1 MKILFLPAYFY
12 PERMASSKL
21 DYDRDV
27 AFSKSGIRME
37 CFTPTP
43 TRGISDAEY
52 RQYKSIPDE
61 YLYDS
66 MMHVHR
72 YHMFRE
78 GKNPIV
84 RAFRYLLC
92 LLKQCYWGLR
102 VKDIDCIYLGST
114 PPINGLIGGFLK
126 KMKRVPFIY
135 NLQDVFP
142 DSLATLGV
150 SQNSLIWKVGSCV
163 ERYTY
168 KHADKII
175 VISEDIKNNI
185 IRKGVPENKIE
196 VVYNWINEEQIHPI
210 NKEENTLFDEFG
222 ISREKFHVVYAGNLG
237 HAQNIQI
244 LIDAAEKL
252 KDNKNIEFL
261 IFGTGGLESEI
272 KEQIASLALDNVRVL
287 PLQPYE
293 KVASVYSLGDVC
305 VVSCKKGLGG
315 SAMPSKS
322 VTIMATGRPL
332 LVNFDR
338 GELEE
343 IVTKNKCG
351 LFSESG
357 NLDEFVDCILKFY
370 NDKAM
375 CEEYGENARNL
386 VLKKFTRDINVAKY
400 VDVVKSFERVKEQ
413 F

>member
-1 MKILFLPAYFY
+1 MRVLLLPAYFP
-12 PERMASSKL
+12 PEQMAGSKL
-21 DYDRDV
+21 ISDRNQ
-27 AFSKSGIRME
+27 AFADSDINMV
-37 CFTPTP
+37 CYTPMP
-43 TRGISDAEY
+43 TRGITEDV
-52 RQYKSIPDE
+52 RKRYKEIQE
-61 YLYDS
+61 ENLYDGKLI
-66 MMHVHR
+66 VHR
-72 YHMFRE
+72 YKMFRE
-78 GKNPIV
+78 GKNSLL
-84 RAFRYLLC
+84 RAVRYLLC
-92 LLKQCYWGLR
+92 LLKQIYWGI
-102 VKDIDCIYLGST
+102 KSKEIDVVFLAST
-114 PPINGLIGGFLK
+114 PPINGIAGGILK
-126 KMKRVPFIY
+126 KIKKVPFVY

-142 DSLATLGV
+142 DSLSTLGI
-150 SQNSLIWKVGSCV
+150 SPNSLIWKFGSWV

-185 IRKGVPENKIE
+185 LRKGVPETKIE
-196 VVYNWINEEQIHPI
+196 VVYNWINEEQVHPI
-210 NKEENTLFDEFG
+210 KKDENTLFDEFG
-222 ISREKFHVVYAGNLG
+222 ISRDKFHVVYAGNLG

-244 LIDAAEKL
+244 LIDAADKL
-252 KDNKNIEFL
+252 RDNKNIEFL

-272 KEQIASLALDNVRVL
+272 KKQISSLAIDNIRML

-357 NLDEFVDCILKFY
+357 NIDEFVDCILKFY

-375 CEEYGENARNL
+375 CEEYGGNARNL
-386 VLKKFTRDINVAKY
+386 VLSKFTRDINVAKY
-400 VDVVKSFERVKEQ
+400 VDVVKSFEKV
-413 F
+413 